1 MNLFIKIPRKM
12 LGSFMF
18 MCRME
23 DIIRRKVVVEICP
36 ASNIKLG
43 VVDSYSR
50 HPIRKLY
57 DMGVQVCL
65 GTDRLR
71 VSGATLQEEYRNL
84 EKYLGFT
91 PLEIYH
97 MNQNAAN
104 GAFLPQMEKDR
115 LRFDLY
121 EANKAIADEE

>member
-1 MNLFIKIPRKM
+1 
-12 LGSFMF
+12 
-18 MCRME
+18 
-23 DIIRRKVVVEICP
+23 
-36 ASNIKLG
+36 
-43 VVDSYSR
+43 
-50 HPIRKLY
+50 
-57 DMGVQVCL
+57 MGVQVCL